1 MNIKEQ
7 NKYTELDDCYLLKI
21 AYKDIWYKSYISKE
35 DYEKVR
41 TRHWRASHKKQ
52 KVYLVSGSKWKDNV
66 VYLHNFVLNYT
77 YVPGYEVDHW
87 DGNSLNNRRENLHVV
102 TRQANIDNMRVRID
116 NEIGI
121 RGISYDS
128 NKKLYTCDFYYHGN
142 RYYFKQW
149 KTIQE
154 AVYCRKFAEEY
165 FGQSTLIRNPLAKQY
180 LTLNDTQAEE
190 IKEYVHQKI
199 SRK

>member
-7 NKYTELDDCYLLKI
+7 NKYTELEDCYLLEI
-21 AYKDIWYKSYISKE
+21 AYKNIWYKSYISKE
-35 DYEKVR
+35 DYEKVK

-52 KVYLVSGSKWKDNV
+52 KIYLVSGSKWKNNV
-66 VYLHNFVLNYT
+66 VYLHNFILDYT
-77 YVPGYEVDHW
+77 YTPGYEVDHW
-87 DGNSLNNRRENLHVV
+87 DGNSLNNRIENLHIV
-102 TRQANIDNMRVRID
+102 TRQANIDNMKVRID

-121 RGISYDS
+121 RGISYDL
-128 NKKLYTCDFYYHGN
+128 NRKLYSCDFCYHGN
-142 RYYFKQW
+142 RYYFKPW

-165 FGQSTLIRNPLAKQY
+165 FGQSTLIRNPLTKQY
-180 LTLNDTQAEE
+180 LILNDVQAKE
-190 IKEYVHQKI
+190 IQEYVHKKI